1 MGAWRSLAVWKEKQ
15 LIKLP
20 QDILSME
27 YAAMMREMCVAYRLL
42 EDFGNLK
49 PGDAVVLNAA
59 TSTVGQCVVQLC
71 AMLKCRAPS
80 PSFGRPKRFRQDV
93 GLVEIVGRVGSV
105 KG

>member
-1 MGAWRSLAVWKEKQ
+1 
-15 LIKLP
+15 
-20 QDILSME
+20 
-27 YAAMMREMCVAYRLL
+27 MMREMCVAYRLL

-71 AMLKCRAPS
+71 AMLKLRAVAAV
-80 PSFGRPKRFRQDV
+80 RDRKRFRQDV